1 MKLVYIILRPNRYYK
16 TKEALVKNNFF
27 SLSSKD
33 VLGRGKSSVDYVTKN
48 GDKLLKYN
56 KRPFVSKKMMEIFCR
71 DEDVDTLIDIVKS
84 INQTGN
90 SGDGKIF
97 VVDVEDGTRIRTGE
111 SGVNS
116 LM

>member
-1 MKLVYIILRPNRYYK
+1 MKQVYIILRPNRYYK

-33 VLGRGKSSVDYVTKN
+33 VLGRGKSGVDYVTKD
-48 GDKLLKYN
+48 GDKVSKQF
-56 KRPFVSKKMMEIFCR
+56 FVAKKMMEIFCR
-71 DEDVDTLIDIVKS
+71 DEDVEALIQIVKD

-97 VVDVEDGTRIRTGE
+97 VIDVEDGTRIRTGE
-111 SGVNS
+111 NGVNS